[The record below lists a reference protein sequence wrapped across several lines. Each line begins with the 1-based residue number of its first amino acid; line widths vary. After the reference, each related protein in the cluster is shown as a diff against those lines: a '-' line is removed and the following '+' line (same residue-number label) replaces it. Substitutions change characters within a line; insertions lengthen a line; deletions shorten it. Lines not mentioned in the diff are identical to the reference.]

1 MEKMRIARN
10 LRKQLETEYDMNNC
24 YELAEKLANAGY
36 TELNDELRSKILF
49 LKQICKEVRADNLY
63 VISLLADCSLDDI
76 RERYLQYVKYT
87 GETKSKPEQLRFS
100 SDGAASYV
108 TALHEMGIVDK
119 LVDSIMKSIIKL

>member
-49 LKQICKEVRADNLY
+49 LKQICKEVRADNFY

-100 SDGAASYV
+100 SDEAASYV

>member
-10 LRKQLETEYDMNNC
+10 LRKQLETEYDMNNG

-36 TELNDELRSKILF
+36 TELNDELRSKVLF
-49 LKQICKEVRADNLY
+49 LKQICKEVRADNFY
-63 VISLLADCSLDDI
+63 VISLLADYSLDDI

-100 SDGAASYV
+100 SDETASYV
-108 TALHEMGIVDK
+108 TALHEMGIADE
-119 LVDSIMKSIIKL
+119 LRL